1 MPYRIVGEF
10 QLMEDF
16 IFVENVPIFGM
27 FHGHQHQ
34 RERVVGWW
42 GRRGEWISMKVL
54 NESSS
59 SLSSWWEGKEH
70 EKSETLWPSIHFIW
84 SVIALMK
91 KIISQAEEQENSVD
105 LCKNIPNIYG
115 IPNNQTC
122 YSISILRVFVC
133 FRGERESGIWIFSN
147 LACEMKASCC
157 RTWSRTLNITH
168 KTQHTAT
175 TKVE

>member
-1 MPYRIVGEF
+1 
-10 QLMEDF
+10 
-16 IFVENVPIFGM
+16 M

-42 GRRGEWISMKVL
+42 GAEWISMKVL

-59 SLSSWWEGKEH
+59 SHSSWWEGKEH

-133 FRGERESGIWIFSN
+133 FRGEREWN
-147 LACEMKASCC
+147 
-157 RTWSRTLNITH
+157 LNIFQLGMRDESELLSDLKPHTQH
-168 KTQHTAT
+168 HTQNTTQHTAT